1 MAIIYSYPVIT
12 SLAND
17 DRLII
22 SDMDSTTGN
31 PTKSVTL
38 STLKSFISG
47 TPGAGGVSGTGTTNQ
62 IPLWTN
68 GPSGV
73 IGDSLLKQDVGGT
86 EVQLGG
92 NLSMKANDLLDVNG
106 NTGTAGQLLSSLGTG
121 NGVDWITVAPAI
133 PHIIN
138 DPQAIASLF
147 IGYNTFSGVPSFAL
161 GNLAIGIDP
170 LKNITTGDFNVAL
183 GGVAGAA
190 LTTGSGNILVGQN
203 AGTALLS
210 GEYNVILGQ
219 DAGKSITDSDHC
231 IAIGYKALELG
242 SNSGN
247 GFSIAIGRQ
256 ALQNSGTT
264 SAFGNIAIGN
274 EAGQDITGTGWQN
287 VFIGA
292 NAGLD
297 ITEGQRNVVLGFD
310 ALKADTDSNENVA
323 IGADALLAQT
333 AGPTASI
340 NSPRNIAL
348 GYQAGRGL
356 TTGTNSIFI
365 GRDAGNNTAMTGT
378 NNVLIGD
385 DASPTAAAANNE
397 FTLGNSSTAV
407 LRCQQTTITAL
418 SDQRDKTSIED
429 LPYGLDFV
437 DSLQPKKFVWDNRAE
452 FDGDGNEYFSANK
465 GSKDIGFIAQELQT
479 VDDEWLNLV
488 YDSNP
493 ERLEASYGKLIP
505 VLVKAIK
512 ELKARVEALEA

>member
-1 MAIIYSYPVIT
+1 MAIIFSYPLIS

-17 DRLII
+17 DRLLI
-22 SDMDSTTGN
+22 SDIDPENGN
-31 PTKSVTL
+31 PTKSVT
-38 STLKSFISG
+38 IS
-47 TPGAGGVSGTGTTNQ
+47 
-62 IPLWTN
+62 
-68 GPSGV
+68 
-73 IGDSLLKQDVGGT
+73 
-86 EVQLGG
+86 QLATY
-92 NLSMKANDLLDVNG
+92 L
-106 NTGTAGQLLSSLGTG
+106 
-121 NGVDWITVAPAI
+121 
-133 PHIIN
+133 
-138 DPQAIASLF
+138 
-147 IGYNTFSGVPSFAL
+147 GVPSGGPYVPYVDGVGKRITRTEDTNKNTSLGFEAL
-161 GNLAIGIDP
+161 
-170 LKNITTGDFNVAL
+170 
-183 GGVAGAA
+183 AG
-190 LTTGSGNILVGQN
+190 LTTGTGIVAMGYN
-203 AGTALLS
+203 AGKVLDVGFENIILGNGAGITAT
-210 GEYNVILGQ
+210 GADYNVFIGT
-219 DAGKSITDSDHC
+219 DAGKSATTC
-231 IAIGYKALELG
+231 QNAIAIGYKALELAT
-242 SNSGN
+242 GN
-247 GFSIAIGRQ
+247 NTGFQIAIGRQ
-256 ALQNSGTT
+256 ALQNASTT

-274 EAGQDITGTGWQN
+274 EAGQNVTTTGWQN
-287 VFIGA
+287 IFIGA
-292 NAGLD
+292 DSGKA

-323 IGADALLAQT
+323 IGADALLVQT

-356 TTGTNSIFI
+356 TTGTNTILI
-365 GRDAGNNTAMTGT
+365 GFDAGNNIAMTGT

-385 DASPTAAAANNE
+385 DASPTAASANNE

-465 GSKDIGFIAQELQT
+465 GNKDIGFIAQELQT

-493 ERLEASYGKLIP
+493 DRLEASYGKLIP